1 MEKAIPKSQK
11 HWLWVAWLANKL
23 LNKDKIQLAFAPS
36 SLILANCI
44 LPVNRALCI
53 FHVRRSPRVT
63 NENTEYEKLA
73 QEIYQTINN
82 AENVKNIN
90 VQHNVKLPGK
100 SGCNHQIDV
109 YWEFEMMG
117 IKHCVAIECKNYSS
131 EVSVGKVRDFFGVL
145 HDVGNTKGIF
155 VTKVGY
161 QSGAE
166 KFANHYGIVLKELRS
181 PTEKDWEGR
190 VKNIVLNVHAFFIN
204 VKERN
209 FDLDIDWLL
218 ANSNFK
224 EGDEISFGGM
234 ADELKIVDSSN
245 NVITTFHEL
254 ENSLPRDEVAINKTS
269 HQQFSDGFLVNPT
282 SGQRFKINGVRY
294 LYDVICETQTSITE
308 GDAIA
313 KAILKD
319 VDSGAIKFFDKDGNV
334 RDVRDA

>member
-1 MEKAIPKSQK
+1 M
-11 HWLWVAWLANKL
+11 
-23 LNKDKIQLAFAPS
+23 
-36 SLILANCI
+36 
-44 LPVNRALCI
+44 
-53 FHVRRSPRVT
+53 T

-73 QEIYQTINN
+73 QEIYQAISY
-82 AENVKNIN
+82 AEAVKNIN

-166 KFANHYGIVLKELRS
+166 KFANHYGIVLKELRF

-190 VKNIVLNVHAFFIN
+190 VKNIVLTINALFIDI
-204 VKERN
+204 KERS
-209 FDLDIDWLL
+209 FDVDIDWLL

-224 EGDEISFGGM
+224 EGDQISFGGM
-234 ADELKIVDSSN
+234 ADKLKIVDSSGK
-245 NVITTFHEL
+245 VISTLHEL
-254 ENSLPRDEVAINKTS
+254 ENSLPRDKPAINQEA
-269 HQQFSDGFLVNPT
+269 HPQFSDGFLVDPS
-282 SGQRFKINGVRY
+282 SGQRFKINGIRY
-294 LYDVICETQTSITE
+294 LYDVVSETQTSISE

-319 VDSGAIKFFDKDGNV
+319 VSSGAIKFFDKSGNV

>member
-1 MEKAIPKSQK
+1 
-11 HWLWVAWLANKL
+11 
-23 LNKDKIQLAFAPS
+23 
-36 SLILANCI
+36 
-44 LPVNRALCI
+44 
-53 FHVRRSPRVT
+53 VT

-73 QEIYQTINN
+73 QEIYQAISD
-82 AENVKNIN
+82 AEGVKNIN
-90 VQHNVKLPGK
+90 VQHNIKLPGK

-109 YWEFEMMG
+109 YWEFEMLG

-166 KFANHYGIVLKELRS
+166 KFANHYGIVLKELRF

-190 VKNIVLNVHAFFIN
+190 VKNIVLTIHALFIN
-204 VKERN
+204 IKERN
-209 FDLDIDWLL
+209 FDVDIDWLL

-224 EGDEISFGGM
+224 EGNQISLGGM
-234 ADELKIVDSSN
+234 TDELKIVDSAG
-245 NVITTFHEL
+245 NVLTTLHEL
-254 ENSLPRDEVAINKTS
+254 ENSLPRDNPEINKAAHS
-269 HQQFSDGFLVNPT
+269 QFSDGFLVDPS
-282 SGQRFKINGVRY
+282 SGQRFKINGIRY
-294 LYDVICETQTSITE
+294 LYDVVSETQTSITE

-319 VDSGAIKFFDKDGNV
+319 VSSGAIKFFDKQGNV

>member
-1 MEKAIPKSQK
+1 M
-11 HWLWVAWLANKL
+11 
-23 LNKDKIQLAFAPS
+23 
-36 SLILANCI
+36 
-44 LPVNRALCI
+44 
-53 FHVRRSPRVT
+53 T

-73 QEIYQTINN
+73 QDIYQAISD
-82 AENVKNIN
+82 AEGVKNIN
-90 VQHNVKLPGK
+90 VQHNIKLLGK

-166 KFANHYGIVLKELRS
+166 KFANHYGIVLKELRF
-181 PTEKDWEGR
+181 PTAKDWEGR
-190 VKNIVLNVHAFFIN
+190 VKNIVLAIHALFIDI
-204 VKERN
+204 KQRN
-209 FDLDIDWLL
+209 FDIDIDWLL

-224 EGDEISFGGM
+224 EGDQISLGGM
-234 ADELKIVDSSN
+234 ADELKIVDSAG
-245 NVITTFHEL
+245 NVITTLHEL
-254 ENSLPRDEVAINKTS
+254 ENSLPRDKPEINKEV
-269 HQQFSDGFLVNPT
+269 HPQFSDGFLVDPS
-282 SGQRFKINGVRY
+282 SGQRYKINGIRY
-294 LYDVICETQTSITE
+294 LYDVVSETQTSITE

-319 VDSGAIKFFDKDGNV
+319 VSSGAIKFFDKDGNV
-334 RDVRDA
+334 RDVRDAE

>member
-1 MEKAIPKSQK
+1 M
-11 HWLWVAWLANKL
+11 
-23 LNKDKIQLAFAPS
+23 
-36 SLILANCI
+36 
-44 LPVNRALCI
+44 
-53 FHVRRSPRVT
+53 T

-73 QEIYQTINN
+73 QEIYQAISD
-82 AENVKNIN
+82 AEGVKNIN
-90 VQHNVKLPGK
+90 VQHNVKLLGK

-166 KFANHYGIVLKELRS
+166 KFANHYGIVLKELRF

-190 VKNIVLNVHAFFIN
+190 VKNIVLTIN
-204 VKERN
+204 VLFIDIKERS
-209 FDLDIDWLL
+209 FDVDIDWLL

-224 EGDEISFGGM
+224 EGDQISFGCM
-234 ADELKIVDSSN
+234 ADELKIVDSSGK
-245 NVITTFHEL
+245 VISTLHEL
-254 ENSLPRDEVAINKTS
+254 ENSLPRDKPVINQEA
-269 HQQFSDGFLVNPT
+269 HPQFSDGFLVDPS
-282 SGQRFKINGVRY
+282 SGQRFKINGIRY
-294 LYDVICETQTSITE
+294 LYDVVSETQTSISE
-308 GDAIA
+308 GNAIA

-319 VDSGAIKFFDKDGNV
+319 VNSGAIKFFDKSGNV

>member
-1 MEKAIPKSQK
+1 M
-11 HWLWVAWLANKL
+11 
-23 LNKDKIQLAFAPS
+23 
-36 SLILANCI
+36 
-44 LPVNRALCI
+44 
-53 FHVRRSPRVT
+53 T
-63 NENTEYEKLA
+63 NENTEYEKLV
-73 QEIYQTINN
+73 QEIYQAISD
-82 AENVKNIN
+82 AEAVKNIN

-166 KFANHYGIVLKELRS
+166 KFANHYGIVLKELRF

-190 VKNIVLNVHAFFIN
+190 VKNIVLTINALFIDI
-204 VKERN
+204 KERS
-209 FDLDIDWLL
+209 FDVDIDWLL

-224 EGDEISFGGM
+224 EGDQISFGGM
-234 ADELKIVDSSN
+234 ADELKIVDSSGI
-245 NVITTFHEL
+245 VISTLHEL
-254 ENSLPRDEVAINKTS
+254 ENSLPRDKPAINQEA
-269 HQQFSDGFLVNPT
+269 HPQFSDGFLVDPS
-282 SGQRFKINGVRY
+282 SGQRFKINGIRY
-294 LYDVICETQTSITE
+294 LYDVVSETQTSISE

-319 VDSGAIKFFDKDGNV
+319 VSSGAIKFFDKSGNV

>member
-1 MEKAIPKSQK
+1 M
-11 HWLWVAWLANKL
+11 
-23 LNKDKIQLAFAPS
+23 
-36 SLILANCI
+36 
-44 LPVNRALCI
+44 
-53 FHVRRSPRVT
+53 T

-73 QEIYQTINN
+73 QEIYQAISY
-82 AENVKNIN
+82 AEAVKNIN
-90 VQHNVKLPGK
+90 VQHNVKLLGK

-166 KFANHYGIVLKELRS
+166 KFANHYGIVLKELRF

-190 VKNIVLNVHAFFIN
+190 VKNIVLTINALFIDI
-204 VKERN
+204 KERS
-209 FDLDIDWLL
+209 FDVDIDWLL

-224 EGDEISFGGM
+224 EGDQISFGGM
-234 ADELKIVDSSN
+234 ADKLKIVDSSGK
-245 NVITTFHEL
+245 VISTLHEL
-254 ENSLPRDEVAINKTS
+254 ENSLPRDKPAINQEA
-269 HQQFSDGFLVNPT
+269 HPQFSDGFLVDPS
-282 SGQRFKINGVRY
+282 SGQRFKINGIRY
-294 LYDVICETQTSITE
+294 LYDVVSETQTSISE

-319 VDSGAIKFFDKDGNV
+319 VSSGAIKFFDKSGNV

>member
-1 MEKAIPKSQK
+1 MA
-11 HWLWVAWLANKL
+11 
-23 LNKDKIQLAFAPS
+23 
-36 SLILANCI
+36 
-44 LPVNRALCI
+44 
-53 FHVRRSPRVT
+53 

-73 QEIYQTINN
+73 QDIYQAISN
-82 AENVKNIN
+82 AEGVKNIN
-90 VQHNVKLPGK
+90 VQHNIKLPGK

-166 KFANHYGIVLKELRS
+166 KFANYYGIVLKELRF
-181 PTEKDWEGR
+181 PTATDWEGR
-190 VKNIVLNVHAFFIN
+190 VKNIVLTIHALFIN
-204 VKERN
+204 IKERN
-209 FDLDIDWLL
+209 FDIDVEWLL

-224 EGDEISFGGM
+224 EGDQISFGGM
-234 ADELKIVDSSN
+234 PDELKIVDSSGK
-245 NVITTFHEL
+245 VVTTLHEL
-254 ENSLPRDEVAINKTS
+254 ENSLPRDNAEINKEA
-269 HQQFSDGFLVNPT
+269 HPQFSDGFLVGPA
-282 SGQRFKINGVRY
+282 GERFKLKGIRY
-294 LYDVICETQTSITE
+294 LYDVVSETQTSITE

-319 VDSGAIKFFDKDGNV
+319 VSSGAIKFFDNNGNV
-334 RDVRDA
+334 RDIRNA